1 MHRIDIKKEFKDM
14 FPWHYD
20 PLSSQKQDCPNL
32 GKLDFDFS
40 SLIEHVFELC
50 KKQNPKTSGK
60 GFSYYFE
67 NNAVKQNVIDNA
79 VTFEK
84 HTIGDT
90 ERPDTTSF
98 LVYGDV
104 KYDWIIFLTN
114 KMMNPYFDWPLSSQD
129 FTKMIRGKYGSVE
142 RAKKQIYEYRQI
154 ANIEN
159 NSED

>member
-60 GFSYYFE
+60 GFSHYFE
-67 NNAVKQNVIDNA
+67 NNTVKQNVINSRDNK
-79 VTFEK
+79 FK
-84 HTIGDT
+84 KLFDT
-90 ERPDTTSF
+90 W
-98 LVYGDV
+98 L
-104 KYDWIIFLTN
+104 KANW
-114 KMMNPYFDWPLSSQD
+114 
-129 FTKMIRGKYGSVE
+129 TKDNSCF
-142 RAKKQIYEYRQI
+142 YEFHDCKCI
-154 ANIEN
+154 NL
-159 NSED
+159 